1 MFGKLQTLRSAV
13 LPVIRGFMRSYAR
26 EVAYCKVY
34 AYLIG
39 GGFDGDFS
47 QFDAD
52 KLSEEDVAFAT
63 DLIEGVIANKAQLD
77 EIVASFSRSF
87 KLHRIYLPDLAAIEL
102 AIYEMQHVGT
112 PHPVAINEAVGIV
125 KKYSTVK
132 SAGFVNGILA
142 AYARSLTN
150 D

>member
-1 MFGKLQTLRSAV
+1 
-13 LPVIRGFMRSYAR
+13 MRSYAR
-26 EVAYCKVY
+26 EVAYCKIY
-34 AYLIG
+34 AYLISG
-39 GGFDGDFS
+39 EFDGDFS

-52 KLSEEDVAFAT
+52 KLTAEDVAFAT
-63 DLIEGVIANKAQLD
+63 ELVEGVMANKPQLE
-77 EIVASFSRSF
+77 EIVASYSRSF
-87 KLHRIYLPDLAAIEL
+87 KLHRIYLPDLAAL
-102 AIYEMQHVGT
+102 CLCIYEMQHTDT